1 MVPAGGRRAAE
12 HGRPARPREGAQ
24 LLHGA
29 GPLPGALV
37 LCSPAAG
44 GPSYLERVSRDWLA
58 GEVRPT
64 LLQRARELR
73 SLGRGHD
80 LLLTPRWW
88 WVISANSAL
97 ELNANVPDL
106 VETAARVPCPT
117 LAIRG
122 GLESADAYPI
132 ERVRD
137 ASAIVDGG
145 DHYYTG
151 REAEAGQLVAEWLAK
166 TL

>member
-1 MVPAGGRRAAE
+1 
-12 HGRPARPREGAQ
+12 
-24 LLHGA
+24 
-29 GPLPGALV
+29 
-37 LCSPAAG
+37 
-44 GPSYLERVSRDWLA
+44 
-58 GEVRPT
+58 
-64 LLQRARELR
+64 
-73 SLGRGHD
+73 
-80 LLLTPRWW
+80 
-88 WVISANSAL
+88 VISANSAL